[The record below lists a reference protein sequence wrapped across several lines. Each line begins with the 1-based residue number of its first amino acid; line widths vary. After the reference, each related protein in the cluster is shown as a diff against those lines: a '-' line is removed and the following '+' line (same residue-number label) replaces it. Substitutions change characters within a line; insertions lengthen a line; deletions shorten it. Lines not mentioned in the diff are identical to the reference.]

1 MSDPEA
7 TLPPR
12 KPNTPR
18 NLIAK
23 AVAWGKLHPDWLLA
37 FFLGF
42 VAGAVLL

>member
-1 MSDPEA
+1 MTDE

-12 KPNTPR
+12 QPNMPR
-18 NLIAK
+18 VWLRRGI
-23 AVAWGKLHPDWLLA
+23 AWGQLHPDWLLA